1 MDSSTDSFT
10 AERRQE
16 DAASLHVSSPPATD
30 DDTQRPLLFTAHE
43 TEVSFLP
50 ASSPAILVEET
61 ETFSRVANPTAEDA
75 SESPEHETAHLP
87 LKETLRTVGAGREP
101 ALLGAE
107 ASQDLLEVRPAAVS
121 TGDSKEEE
129 EDKKATA
136 MVMTDTDDDEADLAR
151 GTAIQDKYGATSA
164 WVESLPL
171 AATATA
177 QTRCGKRAR
186 EKRESQS
193 SSEAHGG
200 GTLRQRRAREKAA
213 EAELQNA
220 FKHSQRALRK
230 QAKSVNMRDVF
241 ARSITLPSPPPPA
254 DANASTS
261 LTFPPSPLVAED
273 SSSGNGVRTA
283 GGNVFSPSS
292 PSFRLG
298 TPLFSPVGALSPTTP
313 LGNGGAW
320 SPCVVGE
327 LTNQF
332 LANVKHQRRQKCEL
346 FVSRELTQSQ
356 TMSQA
361 RSLHT
366 HPYGE
371 DGTEETGHPSLQ
383 QQQHLPSSMTD
394 GGTANGRGFP
404 APVDELVIGDEDNE
418 AANWMPAEASSPA
431 SLHGRRMVMR
441 DTNANDDIVLLGGSS
456 AGEEGCYTTSPSTTA
471 SESRK
476 AEDLASQQHQQ
487 QVVQSL
493 SRKHE
498 IWKLKQRQL
507 KAQQQ
512 VDLDERAKA
521 KQQQQLSVASST
533 AASATFASAT
543 VTTSA
548 TTWQGFIRTS
558 QISSPA
564 GTAFRTLHKA
574 NLSPDAISMIRR
586 LNSFDS
592 TSAQRVVVFGT
603 AASTKQSKDESTQ

>member
-1 MDSSTDSFT
+1 MDSSLDSFA

-30 DDTQRPLLFTAHE
+30 DTQRPLLFTAHE
-43 TEVSFLP
+43 TEVSFQP
-50 ASSPAILVEET
+50 ASSPAILAEDT

-75 SESPEHETAHLP
+75 SEYPEHETAHLSS
-87 LKETLRTVGAGREP
+87 KETLHTVGAGREP

-107 ASQDLLEVRPAAVS
+107 ASQDLLQVRPAAVG
-121 TGDSKEEE
+121 TGNSKEKEEE
-129 EDKKATA
+129 ATA
-136 MVMTDTDDDEADLAR
+136 MAMTDTDDEADLAR

-177 QTRCGKRAR
+177 QTRCGKRTR
-186 EKRESQS
+186 EKRESHS
-193 SSEAHGG
+193 ASEAHGG

-241 ARSITLPSPPPPA
+241 ARSITLPSPPLPA

-273 SSSGNGVRTA
+273 SSSGNCVRTA

-298 TPLFSPVGALSPTTP
+298 APLFSPVGAVSPTTP
-313 LGNGGAW
+313 LGNSGAW

-356 TMSQA
+356 TMSQVG
-361 RSLHT
+361 SLHT
-366 HPYGE
+366 HPHGE

-456 AGEEGCYTTSPSTTA
+456 AGEEGCYTTSPRTTA

-476 AEDLASQQHQQ
+476 VEDLASQQHQQ

-521 KQQQQLSVASST
+521 KQQQQQLSVASST

-603 AASTKQSKDESTQ
+603 AASTKQPKDESTQ